1 MACRIALNN
10 ASSLNGFVR
19 NSTAPAFIAWT
30 VFGTSPWPVIKM
42 IGISGRSTATCFC
55 RSRPLRPGREI
66 SSTRQLGTTASG
78 RARNSSAD
86 ANICGSQP
94 SQRINN
100 SSDSRTDTSSST
112 TNTIGT
118 ACDIRDNPSLWPNAC
133 ASIILYSSGKLAL
146 NRSVHPKR
154 HIESLKQ
161 SRIAEWLEQAR
172 HGALCQNSR
181 AHSLIPIRS
190 DEDDRN
196 VLPTKLQFPL
206 KFRSRHARH
215 GDVEDQTVGLTD
227 VFGGKEL
234 FRRRER
240 TCGETEFPQQVG

>member
-1 MACRIALNN
+1 M
-10 ASSLNGFVR
+10 
-19 NSTAPAFIAWT
+19 
-30 VFGTSPWPVIKM
+30 KM
-42 IGISGRSTATCFC
+42 ICTSGRSTATCFC
-55 RSRPLRPGREI
+55 RSRPSRPGREM
-66 SSTRQLGTTASG
+66 SSTRQLGTMARG

-86 ANICGSQP
+86 ANVCGSQP
-94 SQRINN
+94 SQRIND

-118 ACDIRDNPSLWPNAC
+118 ACDMLDNPSLRPNAC
-133 ASIILYSSGKLAL
+133 ASIISYSSRKLAP

-161 SRIAEWLEQAR
+161 SSIAERLEQAR

-181 AHSLIPIRS
+181 AHSFLPVRS

-196 VLPTKLQFPL
+196 VLPTKFQFPL

-215 GDVEDQTVGLTD
+215 ADVEDQTVGLTD
-227 VFGGKEL
+227 AFGGEEL
-234 FRRRER
+234 FCRGER
-240 TCGETEFPQQVG
+240 TCGETEFPQQVGQRLAHGFVV